1 MNAFHLTKNRQDT
14 MIRERVSTH
23 GVIRPL
29 EPESEL
35 PALQLPEELVGEV
48 SELVVRRYY
57 AGREEFGRRF
67 GKVYQSVEKQRR
79 RNLSRHTHDALQ
91 QMAHLQTVLTPDR
104 SAQTEQEKRG
114 KKGSARTPKG
124 IQEGLMSTGSWAWA
138 WALDV
143 DEAPPPSSI
152 VARRDTEDARRLMRV
167 ADQAFLMD
175 EHTMSGNHLWNV
187 IVEFLTKSP
196 DKHGRGRESKP
207 VQKGPG
213 EDGGVQDDP
222 AEAQEARPSRFS
234 RFLAKRRGRS
244 QSVEKAS

>member
-1 MNAFHLTKNRQDT
+1 
-14 MIRERVSTH
+14 MIRERVSTN

-48 SELVVRRYY
+48 NELVVQRYY

-67 GKVYQSVEKQRR
+67 AKVYKSVEKERR
-79 RNLSRHTHDALQ
+79 RNIQRHAHDALHH
-91 QMAHLQTVLTPDR
+91 MAQLQNALASEEP
-104 SAQTEQEKRG
+104 EKGKKRG
-114 KKGSARTPKG
+114 AGPTPKG
-124 IQEGLMSTGSWAWA
+124 IQEGLISAGSWPWA

-152 VARRDTEDARRLMRV
+152 VARRDTEEARRLMRI

-196 DKHGRGRESKP
+196 DKHRHGHGPKSEGGEATRGNNVEAKERET
-207 VQKGPG
+207 
-213 EDGGVQDDP
+213 
-222 AEAQEARPSRFS
+222 RPSRFS

-244 QSVEKAS
+244 KSAERAS